1 MLVHHTFWGASTRA
15 DRTQRNAG
23 RPRWFSH
30 PTLVTLADM
39 SYESSQLWAVDSVPL
54 DLPPIAGLSVAGDTQ
69 PMNLKQL
76 EPAHHQPRQAGHVV
90 ANDLLRR
97 LASPEPST
105 AAAEPAAHA
114 IARGTRGS

>member
-30 PTLVTLADM
+30 PTPVTLADM

-54 DLPPIAGLSVAGDTQ
+54 DLPSPTKTSW
-69 PMNLKQL
+69 
-76 EPAHHQPRQAGHVV
+76 PR
-90 ANDLLRR
+90 RR
-97 LASPEPST
+97 QRSAAPSRQSRT
-105 AAAEPAAHA
+105 LQ
-114 IARGTRGS
+114 GNG

>member
-39 SYESSQLWAVDSVPL
+39 SYESSQLWA
-54 DLPPIAGLSVAGDTQ
+54 
-69 PMNLKQL
+69 L

-90 ANDLLRR
+90 ANDRLRR
-97 LASPEPST
+97 LASPEPSRAT
-105 AAAEPAAHA
+105 AEPAAHA

>member
-1 MLVHHTFWGASTRA
+1 MRVHHDFWRRSNRA

-30 PTLVTLADM
+30 PTVVTVAGM
-39 SYESSQLWAVDSVPL
+39 FYENSQLRAVDRLPL
-54 DLPPIAGLSVAGDTQ
+54 GLPPTAGLSVAGNTQ
-69 PMNLKQL
+69 PVNLKQV
-76 EPAHHQPRQAGHVV
+76 EPAHQQPRQGGHVV
-90 ANDLLRR
+90 ANDRLRG

-105 AAAEPAAHA
+105 ATAEPAAHA

>member
-1 MLVHHTFWGASTRA
+1 MRVHHTFWGASTRA

-30 PTLVTLADM
+30 PTLVTVAGM
-39 SYESSQLWAVDSVPL
+39 FYESSQLRAVDGVPL
-54 DLPPIAGLSVAGDTQ
+54 GLAPTAGLSVAGDTQ
-69 PMNLKQL
+69 PVNLKQV
-76 EPAHHQPRQAGHVV
+76 EPAHQQPRQGGHVV
-90 ANDLLRR
+90 ANDRLRG

-105 AAAEPAAHA
+105 ATAEPAAHA